1 VKSINFFIVSV
12 LFSNLYYTKE
22 GFTIRMVRL
31 TITIFKEDI
40 KMSKHILMV
49 VTTAD
54 KMNNDHETGLWL
66 SEFGEAYVEFAAAGY
81 EITVASPLGG
91 KAPVDE
97 RSLEGEVPQE
107 ILDTA
112 NLLENTVKL
121 NDIQDITKFDAI
133 FLPGGH
139 GTMFD
144 LPDNSKL
151 QTIIRDLYEGNKI
164 VAAVCHGPAG
174 LVGVTLSDGAPL
186 VAGKAVTAFTDAE
199 EVATTLD
206 QYMPFLLETRMRELG
221 ANFEAASNWSDHIQV
236 DGSLITG
243 QNPQSTVSVAKEV
256 VKQLA

>member
-1 VKSINFFIVSV
+1 
-12 LFSNLYYTKE
+12 
-22 GFTIRMVRL
+22 
-31 TITIFKEDI
+31 
-40 KMSKHILMV
+40 MSRHILMV

-54 KMNNDHETGLWL
+54 NMNNEHSTGLWL
-66 SEFGEAYVEFAAAGY
+66 SEFGEAYVEFANAGHK
-81 EITVASPLGG
+81 ITVASPKGG
-91 KAPVDE
+91 KAPVDD

-112 NLLENTVKL
+112 KYLENTLKL
-121 NDIQDITKFDAI
+121 EDINDLDGFDAI

-144 LPDNSKL
+144 LPENTKL
-151 QTIIRDLYEGNKI
+151 QEIIRDLYEQNKV

-174 LVGVTLSDGAPL
+174 LVGVKLSDGTPL
-186 VAGKAVTAFTDAE
+186 VAGKKVTAFTDAE

-221 ANFEAASNWSDHIQV
+221 AHFVAAENWSDHVQR
-236 DGSLITG
+236 DGQLITG

-256 VKQLA
+256 LKQLA

>member
-1 VKSINFFIVSV
+1 
-12 LFSNLYYTKE
+12 
-22 GFTIRMVRL
+22 
-31 TITIFKEDI
+31 
-40 KMSKHILMV
+40 MSKHILMV

-54 KMNNDHETGLWL
+54 NMNNEHSTGLWL
-66 SEFGEAYVEFAAAGY
+66 SEFGEAYVEFANAGHK
-81 EITVASPLGG
+81 ITVASPKGG
-91 KAPVDE
+91 KAPVDD

-112 NLLENTVKL
+112 KYLENTLKL
-121 NDIQDITKFDAI
+121 EDINDLDGFDAI

-144 LPDNSKL
+144 LPENTKL
-151 QTIIRDLYEGNKI
+151 QEIIRDLYEQNKV

-174 LVGVTLSDGAPL
+174 LVGVKLSDGTPL
-186 VAGKAVTAFTDAE
+186 VAGKKVTAFTDAE

-221 ANFEAASNWSDHIQV
+221 AHFVAAENWSDHVQR
-236 DGSLITG
+236 DGQLITG

-256 VKQLA
+256 LKQLA

>member
-1 VKSINFFIVSV
+1 
-12 LFSNLYYTKE
+12 
-22 GFTIRMVRL
+22 
-31 TITIFKEDI
+31 
-40 KMSKHILMV
+40 MV

-54 KMNNDHETGLWL
+54 NMNNEHSTGLWL
-66 SEFGEAYVEFAAAGY
+66 SEFGEAYVEFANAGY
-81 EITVASPLGG
+81 AITVASPKGG
-91 KAPVDE
+91 KAPVDD

-112 NLLENTVKL
+112 KYLENTLKL
-121 NDIQDITKFDAI
+121 EEINDLDGFDAI

-144 LPDNSKL
+144 LPENTKL
-151 QTIIRDLYEGNKI
+151 QEIIRDLYEQNKV

-174 LVGVTLSDGAPL
+174 LVGVKLSDGTPL
-186 VAGKAVTAFTDAE
+186 VAGKKVTAFTDAE

-221 ANFEAASNWSDHIQV
+221 AQFVAAENWSDHVQR
-236 DGSLITG
+236 DGQLITG

-256 VKQLA
+256 LKQLA